1 MKLHPLLMAA
11 VLGLAGSTTALA
23 QDPLASC
30 SSCHALSRPAVPD
43 LDRLLTRKAPD
54 LYYAGV
60 KFKRDWLVRWLQNP
74 TVLRPGGVM
83 YSQNVKA
90 GAPGTPDTLDT
101 TRIPAHPKLTAAQAG
116 AAADAL
122 MSLNGTPELV
132 QKGAFKQEPVNSMMA
147 ALLFNKLRGC
157 ASCHSAKEG
166 SGGASGPE
174 LITAGD
180 RLQPDY
186 VVEYIRD
193 PQKFD
198 PHVWMPRLELN
209 DSDVQKLAGYL
220 VTLKKGDG
228 Q

>member
-1 MKLHPLLMAA
+1 MVA
-11 VLGLAGSTTALA
+11 LAGLTSAAAAFA

-30 SSCHALSRPAVPD
+30 ASCHALSRPTTAD
-43 LDRLLTRKAPD
+43 LDRLLTRKGPD
-54 LYYAGV
+54 LYYAGL

-74 TVLRPGGVM
+74 TVLRPGGIM
-83 YSQNVKA
+83 YSQNVQA
-90 GAPGTPDTLDT
+90 GAPGTPDTIDT
-101 TRIPAHPKLTAAQAG
+101 TRIPAHPKLSASEAN

-122 MSLNGTPELV
+122 MSLGGFSDLV
-132 QKGAFKQEPVNSMMA
+132 QKGAFKQEPSNAMMA

-166 SGGASGPE
+166 SGGLSGPE
-174 LITAGD
+174 LYTAGD

-186 VVEYIRD
+186 IVEYIRD

-198 PHVWMPRLELN
+198 PHIWMPRLELN
-209 DSDVQKLAGYL
+209 DRDVQNLASFL
-220 VTLKKGDG
+220 TTLKKGDG

>member
-1 MKLHPLLMAA
+1 MTAM
-11 VLGLAGSTTALA
+11 LGLAGSITALA
-23 QDPLASC
+23 QEPLASC
-30 SSCHALSRPAVPD
+30 AGCHALSRPTTTD
-43 LDRLLTRKAPD
+43 LDRLLARKGPD

-60 KFKRDWLVRWLQNP
+60 KFKRDWLVHWLQSP

-90 GAPGTPDTLDT
+90 GAPGTPDTIDT
-101 TRIPAHPKLTAAQAG
+101 SRIPAHAKLTAAEAS

-122 MSLNGTPELV
+122 TSLNGPPDLV
-132 QKGAFKQEPVNSMMA
+132 QKGAFKQEPVNAMMA
-147 ALLFNKLRGC
+147 GLLFNKLRGC

-174 LITAGD
+174 LYTAGD

-186 VVEYIRD
+186 IVEYIRD